1 MKFIIS
7 LLFVFFASHVLAYEE
22 VMICQSK
29 QDNLIQYNKIENIN
43 EDITSYYKI
52 KIDTNVSQIYVFEVL
67 ENGIVSEQS
76 QLYTDQVWTISSPG
90 NEDIRAYGSLL
101 GEIMYSK
108 NSRLLTFTF
117 PLGSGYVGVTLAECN

>member
-7 LLFVFFASHVLAYEE
+7 LLFVSFTSYVLAVEE
-22 VMICQSK
+22 VMICKSK

-67 ENGIVSEQS
+67 ENGLVSEQS
-76 QLYTDQVWTISSPG
+76 QLYTDQVWTISSLY

-117 PLGSGYVGVTLAECN
+117 PLGGGYVGVTIAECN